1 MKVKNTV
8 FGPSYEDGS
17 GERYI
22 VEYASNHTDHKGVD
36 QGPRLKISQFS
47 DDSIY
52 IEGPFIEGFLE
63 AIKKVMTHD

>member
-1 MKVKNTV
+1 MKRKNTV

-22 VEYASNHTDHKGVD
+22 VEYETNHEDHKGND
-36 QGPRLKISQFS
+36 LGPRLKITQFN

-52 IEGPFIEGFLE
+52 IEGPFIQGFLE
-63 AIKKVMTHD
+63 AVKKAMET